1 MAPESIPEEIR
12 RFLLTSVPSVPY
24 LEAILVFRSSGPRPV
39 SVRELAGRLYLTE
52 KAAFDLVVALRE
64 AGIVAPIDGGDA
76 HRYNAR
82 DELAKTLDVLAGL
95 YARDLIGITRII
107 HSRTGRM
114 AQQFA
119 DAFRLRKDS

>member
-1 MAPESIPEEIR
+1 MAPEQIPEEIR

-24 LEAILVFRSSGPRPV
+24 LEAILVFRSAGARPMT
-39 SVRELAGRLYLTE
+39 VRELAGRLYLQE
-52 KAAFDLVVALRE
+52 KAAFDLVVALRD
-64 AGIVAPIDGGDA
+64 AGIIAPGQDSDA
-76 HRYNAR
+76 HRYNAQG
-82 DELAKTLDVLAGL
+82 DLAKTLDALAAL

-119 DAFRLRKDS
+119 DAFKLRKDS